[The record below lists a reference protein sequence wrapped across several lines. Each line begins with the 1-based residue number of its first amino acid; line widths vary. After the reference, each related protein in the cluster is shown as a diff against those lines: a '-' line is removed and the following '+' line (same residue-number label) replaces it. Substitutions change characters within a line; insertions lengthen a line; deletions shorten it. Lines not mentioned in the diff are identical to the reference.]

1 MDRAL
6 RHTLAV
12 IRSDASNVEA
22 FVVRGQ
28 AFLLS
33 GDCGAAL
40 SLFKEVQRVVVGLV
54 LMFTVVCR
62 WLVGW
67 LVVVVVVVVGGGG
80 VVSVFVGG
88 VFLVLRFSFEPP
100 SPCQSSISCFPPEVP
115 SLQNFDVHSTGYLP
129 SYV

>member
-1 MDRAL
+1 M
-6 RHTLAV
+6 
-12 IRSDASNVEA
+12 
-22 FVVRGQ
+22 
-28 AFLLS
+28 
-33 GDCGAAL
+33 
-40 SLFKEVQRVVVGLV
+40 VVGLV

-67 LVVVVVVVVGGGG
+67 LVVVVVVV
-80 VVSVFVGG
+80 VGG